1 MSEWVNSISI
11 FLSSNE
17 NAGFITILSFL
28 IFMLTLAN
36 IILIRDRF
44 KLIKKV
50 DQLKDYQLQEKNK
63 ENKSLT
69 EIVNTYHNG
78 NLKLVESLNDINSV
92 LISIQNN
99 RK

>member
-1 MSEWVNSISI
+1 
-11 FLSSNE
+11 
-17 NAGFITILSFL
+17 
-28 IFMLTLAN
+28 MLTLAN